1 MQHRQTQSI
10 IAVLMENTD
19 ILDFY
24 MQMLLLLWAPSYEY
38 TIAMVTEHP
47 AFHSYSQM
55 EILST

>member
-1 MQHRQTQSI
+1 
-10 IAVLMENTD
+10 MENTD

-47 AFHSYSQM
+47 AFHSYSQV